1 MFELPHNAEL
11 YASDRHGI
19 YIPQYF
25 AESIDRGCLSGVSE
39 EDLQILTDGPEAE
52 YHWEAWEMVLNNAVI
67 TDKTGKRWNLWQD
80 GDLWIVPT
88 DWLSSEGDVSQ

>member
-25 AESIDRGCLSGVSE
+25 AESIQREYLGGVSD
-39 EDLQILTDGPEAE
+39 EDMRILIDGPESD
-52 YHWEAWEMVLNNAVI
+52 YYWEAWDTVLDNAVL
-67 TDKTGKRWNLWQD
+67 TDSSGKRWNLWQD
-80 GDLWIVPT
+80 GDLWLVPE
-88 DWLSSEGDVSQ
+88 DWMPEGNC